1 MYTKDTNI
9 WMQTSSKLTVYL
21 GLRKNDVPSLVSLA
35 YCIAVCTFSACD
47 PLVWHNECSWYEEIA

>member
-47 PLVWHNECSWYEEIA
+47 PLV